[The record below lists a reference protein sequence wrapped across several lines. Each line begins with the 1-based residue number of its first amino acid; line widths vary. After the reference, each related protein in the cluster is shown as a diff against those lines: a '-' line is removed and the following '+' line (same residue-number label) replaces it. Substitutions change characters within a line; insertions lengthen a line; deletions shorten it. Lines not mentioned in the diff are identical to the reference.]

1 MTHCVVKL
9 AASHGGT
16 FAADGYGYPYVRAV
30 CLASLLWAFVGVA
43 LSFAIVRRS
52 YGGSLAAVGAVVFWL
67 ASPLFWYTVYE
78 PTMPHAVALG
88 AVALFLTAWL
98 RARDHGGFRAWGT
111 VGLAAGLML
120 SVQRYDAFYLLL
132 PALTFAGRFHDLL
145 RGGTRFDSKG
155 NFACVLA
162 NLFGLAIERQPL
174 WMFQLATEGSLLR
187 AGEPELALSLWKR
200 GSVVEAL
207 FSSKHGL
214 FSWTPAA
221 YLAVIGLAG
230 RAVRRDALARHYF
243 DARPGVIFLCH

>member
-1 MTHCVVKL
+1 MTHGEIKL

-30 CLASLLWAFVGVA
+30 CFASLLWAFVGVA
-43 LSFAIVRRS
+43 APSGRPAQLRREPRRRRC
-52 YGGSLAAVGAVVFWL
+52 GRFWL

-98 RARDHGGFRAWGT
+98 RARDHGGFRAWGRRSRGRPH
-111 VGLAAGLML
+111 V

-132 PALTFAGRFHDLL
+132 PALTFAGRFRDLL

-162 NLFGLAIERQPL
+162 ILFGLAIGTAPL

-187 AGEPELALSLWKR
+187 RVSRSSRSRCGREDRWLRPSSRRNTGCSPGPPPPTWPSS
-200 GSVVEAL
+200 GS
-207 FSSKHGL
+207 
-214 FSWTPAA
+214 
-221 YLAVIGLAG
+221 
-230 RAVRRDALARHYF
+230 RDAPFAGTRSP
-243 DARPGVIFLCH
+243 ATSW